1 MVKYERQVAIMSLQG
16 RIHSFESC
24 GTVDGPGIRFVIFM
38 QGCPFKCMFCH
49 NPDTWDFNGGTLYSV
64 DEVVLKVKK
73 YLPYIKASGGGVTV
87 TGGEPLMQMDFI
99 IELFKELK
107 KLDVHTA
114 IDTNGYVGSKAQK
127 LHELM
132 GLTDL
137 VLLSIKHINPEAH
150 IKLTGCSNHNTLEF
164 ANYLSEIGKPLW
176 IRYVVIP
183 GFTDDFLSLFKLRE
197 FINAL
202 KNIENVEILP
212 FHKHGETKWKKLKL
226 PYNLDKAAIPNKF
239 AVSKAKKLLKNEPEG
254 KT

>member
-1 MVKYERQVAIMSLQG
+1 MSLQG

-49 NPDTWDFNGGTLYSV
+49 NPDTWDFNGGTLYTV
-64 DEVVLKVKK
+64 DEVVAKVKK
-73 YLPYIKASGGGVTV
+73 YLPYIKASGGGITV

-114 IDTNGYVGSKAQK
+114 IDTNGYVGSKVKK
-127 LHELM
+127 LEELM

-137 VLLSIKHINPEAH
+137 VLMSIKHINPDAH

-197 FINAL
+197 FLNSL

-239 AVSKAKKLLKNEPEG
+239 AVSKAKNLLKDESEG
-254 KT
+254 KI

>member
-1 MVKYERQVAIMSLQG
+1 MSLQG

-49 NPDTWDFNGGTLYSV
+49 NPDTWDFDGGTLYWV
-64 DEVVLKVKK
+64 DEVVAKVKK
-73 YLPYIKASGGGVTV
+73 YLPYIKASGGGITV

-127 LHELM
+127 LDELM

-137 VLLSIKHINPEAH
+137 VLMSIKHINPDAH

-197 FINAL
+197 FINSL

-239 AVSKAKKLLKNEPEG
+239 AVSKAKNLLKNEPEG
-254 KT
+254 KI